1 MRRARAAGTQRRKA
15 MSEGGFDR
23 GLRTISGCGLSG
35 MMSLS
40 GERVNGRAI
49 RESIGILHDRSNGLG
64 GGFAGYGIY
73 PDRADQYALHMMYYG
88 PAAQE
93 KTEAFL
99 ADEFEVGLDERI
111 PTRANRNIVDAPT
124 LMRYFVLPRPARAEE
139 SQRPTD
145 DYVLDRVMRI
155 NGEISDAFVFSSG
168 KNMGAFKAVGYAED
182 IADFFRLDE
191 YEAHI
196 WIAHGRFPT
205 NTPGWWA
212 GAHPFTLLDWA
223 VVHNGEISSY
233 GINRRYLEM
242 FGYRCTMRTDT
253 EVMAYLLD
261 LLIRRHGLSVELAC
275 DVMAAPFWEQI
286 ERMPDSKRRLYTR
299 LRQIY
304 GSALVNGPFAIIF
317 GREGEMVGVNDR
329 IKLRPL
335 VAARKDSWLYL
346 SSEEAGI
353 RAMCP
358 EPDLVWAPRAGHPVI
373 GRLGSDVVVGEPGY
387 EREADVLEAAAQEVA
402 RE

>member
-1 MRRARAAGTQRRKA
+1 
-15 MSEGGFDR
+15 
-23 GLRTISGCGLSG
+23 
-35 MMSLS
+35 MMSLT
-40 GERVNGRAI
+40 GERVDGSAI
-49 RESIGILHDRSNGLG
+49 RSSIAILHERSNGLG
-64 GGFAGYGIY
+64 GGFACYGIY
-73 PDRADQYALHMMYYG
+73 PDRADQFALHMMFDT
-88 PAAQE
+88 ASAQE
-93 KTEAFL
+93 GAEALLEQDF
-99 ADEFEVGLDERI
+99 DVDLDERI
-111 PTRANRNIVDAPT
+111 PTRPNPNIVNPPL
-124 LMRYFVLPRPARAEE
+124 LMRYFVQPRPLQLQE
-139 SQRPTD
+139 SGSTPED
-145 DYVLDRVMRI
+145 FVLERVMRI
-155 NGEISDAFVFSSG
+155 NAEMPGAFVFSSG

-182 IADFFRLDE
+182 IADFFRLEE
-191 YEAHI
+191 YEAYI

-242 FGYRCTMRTDT
+242 FGYKCTMRTDT

-261 LLIRRHGLSVELAC
+261 LLIRRHSLPVEVAC

-286 ERMPDSKRRLYTR
+286 DRLPGPRRRLYQA
-299 LRQIY
+299 LRQVY

-317 GREGEMVGVNDR
+317 GRQGEMVGVNDR

-335 VAARKDSWLYL
+335 VAARKGSWLFI

-358 EPDLVWAPRAGHPVI
+358 DPDLVWTPRAGYPVI
-373 GRLGSDVVVGEPGY
+373 GRLGSDIVIGEPSRDGNVIS
-387 EREADVLEAAAQEVA
+387 AQTVGQEVT

>member
-1 MRRARAAGTQRRKA
+1 
-15 MSEGGFDR
+15 MSETGFDR
-23 GLRTISGCGLSG
+23 GLRTLSGCGLSG
-35 MMSLS
+35 MMSLT
-40 GERVNGRAI
+40 GETVDGRAI
-49 RESIGILHDRSNGLG
+49 RESIAILHDRSNGLG
-64 GGFAGYGIY
+64 GGFAAYGIY
-73 PDRADQYALHMMYYG
+73 PERADQYALHIMYYT
-88 PAAQE
+88 AEAQE

-99 ADEFEVGLDERI
+99 AEEFDVQLDERI
-111 PTRANRNIVDAPT
+111 PTRPNPDIVDAPA
-124 LMRYFVLPRPARAEE
+124 LMRYFVLPRPGAPQE
-139 SQRPTD
+139 SHTSAP
-145 DYVLDRVMRI
+145 DYVLERVMRI
-155 NGEISDAFVFSSG
+155 NAEISEAFVFSSG

-182 IADFFRLDE
+182 IADFYRLEE
-191 YEAHI
+191 YEAYI

-275 DVMAAPFWEQI
+275 DVLAAPFWAQI
-286 ERMPDSKRRLYTR
+286 ERMPERKRRLYTA

-317 GREGEMVGVNDR
+317 GRQGEMVGVNDR

-353 RAMCP
+353 RAMCSG
-358 EPDLVWAPRAGHPVI
+358 PDLVWTPRAGQPVI
-373 GRLGSDVVVGEPGY
+373 GRLGSDDVVGEPR
-387 EREADVLEAAAQEVA
+387 REQPVGVSQPLAQEVV